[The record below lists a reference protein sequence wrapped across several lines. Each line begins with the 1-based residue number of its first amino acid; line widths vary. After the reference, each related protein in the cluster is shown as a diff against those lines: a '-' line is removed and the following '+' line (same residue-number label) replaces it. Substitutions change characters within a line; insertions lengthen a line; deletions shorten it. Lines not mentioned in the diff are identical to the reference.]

1 MGLDFSKAAQ
11 GNNQSQTIIP
21 TSSSVAN
28 TSTEI
33 QEVKNYDIVADRE
46 QLNAELVNSQE
57 VDALVS
63 TIEVNNL
70 ETIVTFGASAADEI
84 SKASDIVLNNVN
96 LAQLDESSEL
106 LTILA
111 KVMSEFDPEEFNE
124 KPGLFEKA
132 FGNLRKKLEK
142 LLNKYHTMGEE
153 IDKIYVQLRQYE
165 EEIKRSNRNLGDMFD
180 ANVGYYHELVKYI
193 LAGEQGCKEIADYIA
208 VRQAE
213 MESTGDNSIQ
223 FEIQTLQQAQAML
236 EQRTQDLRMAE
247 NVAMQSIPM
256 IKTMEFSNMNL
267 VRKINS
273 AFIIT
278 LPIFKQALAQAI
290 MLKRQKIQAEAMSAL
305 DEKTNEMLINNAR
318 NSAEQSKLIA
328 RMASTSSIKI
338 ETLETTWR
346 TIVSGID
353 ETKRIQDEA
362 KKQREGDKVRLQAIK
377 NEFEKSYQAPRL
389 NG

>member
-11 GNNQSQTIIP
+11 GNNESQTIIP